1 MTPSG
6 KKIQIYDTTLR
17 DGSQGEGIS
26 FSVQDKLMIARR
38 LDEAGFDFI
47 EGGWPGANPK
57 DVQFFEEAKKLKF
70 RHAKLAA
77 FGSTMR
83 AGGKAAEDEVLKGLV
98 AADTQ
103 VITIFGK
110 SWDLHVREVFKV
122 ELEENLRMIFE
133 SVKYLRSK
141 GREVIYDAEHFFDGY
156 RANPEYALKSVVA
169 ARDAGA
175 SVIVLCETNGG
186 NMPST
191 IAKIVADVHA
201 RLGHPIGI
209 HTHND
214 TAMGAANAIAAVEA
228 GAVHVQGTVNGI
240 GERCGNCDL
249 IPVIANLELKF
260 GLRCLPE
267 GKLRELTELSRFVNE
282 VCNMV
287 PAKGQPYVGQS
298 AFAHKGGV
306 HIDAVKKNPATY
318 EHVDPSLVGNSR
330 KHLVSEMGGRTNIML
345 KAQEWG
351 IDLKKDAPETKQILR
366 DVQALENEGYQFE
379 GADASVELLMR
390 KIIGR
395 RKEFFKAVAEIK
407 NEHIGDAN
415 PNAVATVRI
424 SVDGKKPK
432 EITKTGDGPI
442 DALGRALQEALSESY
457 PEVREVELDDYKVR
471 IVNSKAG
478 TGAKVRVVIEFHDKD
493 RVWSTVGVSTNIIEA
508 SWKAL
513 LDAYE
518 YKLLRGSNAA

>member
-1 MTPSG
+1 MTG
-6 KKIQIYDTTLR
+6 KKIFIYDTSLR

-26 FSVQDKLMIARR
+26 FSVQDKLIIAKR
-38 LDEAGFDFI
+38 LDDAGFDYI

-57 DVQFFEEAKKLKF
+57 DVAFFEEAKSLKL
-70 RHAKLAA
+70 RHAKLVA

-83 AGGKAAEDEVLKGLV
+83 AGSEAAKDEVLKGLL
-98 AADTQ
+98 AADTR

-122 ELEENLRMIFE
+122 ELDENIRMISE
-133 SVKYLRSK
+133 SVKYLKSK
-141 GREVIYDAEHFFDGY
+141 GKEVIYDAEHFFDGY
-156 RANPEYALKSVVA
+156 TANPKYALKTIKA

-186 NMPST
+186 NLPST
-191 IAKIVADVHA
+191 VGRIVKEVMAE
-201 RLGHPIGI
+201 LKHPLGI

-214 TAMGAANAIAAVEA
+214 TAMAAANAVVAIEA
-228 GAVHVQGTVNGI
+228 GATQVQGTVNGI

-249 IPVIANLELKF
+249 IPVVASLQLKLGF
-260 GLRCLPE
+260 DCVPSE
-267 GKLRELTELSRFVNE
+267 KLRELTALSHFVSE

-287 PAKGQPYVGQS
+287 PAKNQPYVGHS

-306 HIDAVKKNPATY
+306 HIDAVRKNPETY
-318 EHVDPSLVGNSR
+318 EHIRPELVGNSR
-330 KHLVSEMGGRTNIML
+330 KHLVSEIGGRTNIML

-351 IDLKKDAPETKQILR
+351 IELKKDAPETKKILQ
-366 DVQALENEGYQFE
+366 DVQRLENEGYQFE

-390 KIIGR
+390 KALGHR
-395 RKEFFKAVAEIK
+395 QEYFKATAEIK
-407 NEHIGDAN
+407 NEQIGAEN
-415 PNAVATVRI
+415 PNAVAIVKL
-424 SVDGKKPK
+424 SVDGKKAK
-432 EITKTGDGPI
+432 EFKKAGDGPV
-442 DALGRALQEALSESY
+442 DALGRALQDALAEHY
-457 PEVREVELDDYKVR
+457 PQVSEVELDDYKVR

-478 TGAKVRVVIEFHDKD
+478 TAAKVRVVIECHDKE

-513 LDAYE
+513 VDAYE
-518 YKLLRGSNAA
+518 YKLSR

>member
-1 MTPSG
+1 MPS

-38 LDEAGFDFI
+38 LDEAGFDYI

-57 DVQFFEEAKKLKF
+57 DVAFFNEAKKLKL
-70 RHAKLAA
+70 RHAKLVA
-77 FGSTMR
+77 FGSTR
-83 AGGKAAEDEVLKGLV
+83 KAGHNASEDEVLKGLL
-98 AADTQ
+98 AAETD

-110 SWDLHVREVFKV
+110 SWDMHVREVFKV
-122 ELEENLRMIFE
+122 ELDENLCMISD
-133 SVKYLRSK
+133 SVKYLKSK

-156 RANPEYALKSVVA
+156 AANPAYALQSLEA

-175 SVIVLCETNGG
+175 SVLVLCDTNGG
-186 NMPST
+186 SMPS
-191 IAKIVADVHA
+191 IVAKVVA
-201 RLGHPIGI
+201 EVQAKLKHPLGI

-214 TAMGAANAIAAVEA
+214 TAMGVANAIAAVQA
-228 GAVHVQGTVNGI
+228 GAVQVQGTVNGI

-249 IPVIANLELKF
+249 IPAVANLQLKLGF
-260 GLRCLPE
+260 HCLPD
-267 GKLRELTELSRFVNE
+267 GKLRELTELSHFVSE
-282 VCNMV
+282 VCNTV
-287 PAKGQPYVGQS
+287 PAKSQPYVGQS

-306 HIDAVKKNPATY
+306 HIDAVKKNPTTY
-318 EHVDPSLVGNSR
+318 EHVDPSVVGNSR
-330 KHLVSEMGGRTNIML
+330 KHLVSEMGGRTNIIL

-351 IDLKKDAPETKQILR
+351 IDLKKDAAETKKILH

-390 KIIGR
+390 KIIGHQ
-395 RKEFFKAVAEIK
+395 KEFFKASAEIK
-407 NEHIGDAN
+407 NERIGGKD
-415 PNAVATVRI
+415 PNATATVR
-424 SVDGKKPK
+424 VTAKNRQK
-432 EITKTGDGPI
+432 EAMKTGDGPV
-442 DALGRALQEALSESY
+442 DALGKALQEALAESY

-478 TGAKVRVVIEFHDKD
+478 TAAKVRVVIEFHDK
-493 RVWSTVGVSTNIIEA
+493 VKLWSTVGVSTNIIEA

-513 LDAYE
+513 VDAYE
-518 YKLLRGSNAA
+518 YKLLKESHAA